1 MSTARRDC
9 AGRGLWYACPVSAL
23 DTIFIGAEYEE
34 NLSSRTMASV
44 ARHEGFTSGIIGFNA
59 DRETP
64 IVLASILEARPALV
78 GLSMAFQHRALE
90 FLRLADA
97 LRNEGYDGHIVAGGH
112 FPTATAT
119 EVIRRHPAVDTVISF
134 DGERP
139 LAMLLARLDAPV
151 RWGEVPALTFRDGP
165 GGVRSTPP
173 EPAARDLDPLPL
185 PIRDDPLKP
194 HMGQPFTTLC
204 GSRGC
209 YGNCSFCAINSYHR
223 GWPGPRLRFRTPG
236 SIAREMAT
244 LYHDK
249 GARIFCFHDDT
260 FFLPNRGRMRARMDE
275 LADRI
280 HALGV
285 TGRIALVAKARPDAL
300 DPGLLSHMRE
310 RLGLMRL
317 YIGVENFSAAGLEHL
332 NRRVSREQVDRSL
345 SSCAASG
352 VYGCYNLLIF
362 EPDARLEDMDENLAG
377 MRRFSSIPV
386 NFCRAEA
393 YNGTA
398 LHTMLAR
405 SGRLRGNYL
414 ASDYDIA
421 DPRMEMLFRIV
432 YQAFKDRN
440 FAADALANLNMSLGY
455 ELQLLL
461 HFCEPDPELA
471 EAESETCAMMRTI
484 NENSLE
490 HLTEA
495 VTFVRDGHWKDPGGC
510 MDFTVELAQKVNFE
524 GAGLHTRV
532 LDLRRRLQDL
542 SVRLLS
548 AGPVQETSPGRA
560 AMKES

>member
-1 MSTARRDC
+1 MST
-9 AGRGLWYACPVSAL
+9 L
-23 DTIFIGAEYEE
+23 DAIFIGAEYEE

-44 ARHEGFTSGIIGFNA
+44 ARHEGFSSGILGFNT

-97 LRNEGYDGHIVAGGH
+97 LRNEGYDGHIVVGGH
-112 FPTATAT
+112 FPTATAS
-119 EVIRRHPAVDTVISF
+119 EVIRRHSCVDTVISF

-139 LAMLLARLDAPV
+139 LAMLLARLDAPA
-151 RWGEVPALTFRDGP
+151 RWAEVPALTFRDASGD
-165 GGVRSTPP
+165 VRSTPP
-173 EPAARDLDPLPL
+173 EPVPRDLDSLPL
-185 PIRDDPLKP
+185 PIRDDPLTP

-223 GWPGPRLRFRTPG
+223 GRPGPRLRFRTPE
-236 SIAREMAT
+236 SIAREMAS
-244 LYHDK
+244 LYHEK

-260 FFLPNRGRMRARMDE
+260 FFLPNKGRMRARMDE
-275 LADRI
+275 LADRLD
-280 HALGV
+280 ALGV
-285 TGRIALVAKARPDAL
+285 TGRFALVAKARPDAL
-300 DPGLLSHMRE
+300 DPGLLAHLRE
-310 RLGLMRL
+310 RIGLMRL
-317 YIGVENFSAAGLEHL
+317 YIGVENFSRAGLEHL
-332 NRRVSREQVDRSL
+332 NRRVDREQVDLSL
-345 SSCAASG
+345 SSCATSG

-377 MRRFSSIPV
+377 MRKFSSIPV

-398 LHTMLAR
+398 LHTMLQKQ
-405 SGRLRGNYL
+405 GRLRGNYL

-421 DPRMEMLFRIV
+421 DSRMEMLFRIV

-440 FAADALANLNMSLGY
+440 FASDALANLNMSLGY

-461 HFCEPDPELA
+461 HFCEPDPDLSEA
-471 EAESETCAMMRTI
+471 EAETNAMMKRI

-490 HLTEA
+490 RLTEA
-495 VTFVRDGHWKDPGGC
+495 VEFVRKGHWKDPRGC
-510 MDFTVELAQKVNFE
+510 MDFTVELAQKVNFQ
-524 GAGLHTRV
+524 GAELHTQV
-532 LDLRRRLQDL
+532 LDLRRHLQDL
-542 SVRLLS
+542 SMRLLS
-548 AGPVQETSPGRA
+548 AEPSGETSSQQA